1 MGYGMVI
8 ANANAALQRMTL
20 RVECW
25 HRQCK
30 LNEEQLAE
38 LSGIH
43 RKTDVIIVVASKWSQ
58 RYMSGIEFMVL
69 PRHFGVAFGYG
80 TGQLSN
86 RQTGGIILL
95 KKYRFQPYRIMA
107 AMSTKQSLRGRGG
120 ILRYRTADD
129 RDLAFFFLLFPPEE
143 TERLNARKYRATVQE
158 LAEWGERHLGNLPAA
173 TTFIG
178 GGNLM
183 SSLSYEEHVMDDDC
197 VGYFCAEQDGPPAIR
212 FRSMLNFIGLRAA
225 NTYWDTEEGAEST
238 VGGEFILVKK
248 NDLRT
253 VRKVKKT
260 SRRWPPD
267 TANKEWH
274 AIQMQMMVDYYP
286 KFQEFYQR
294 QESEAE
300 LLRQGHELGCVIPDI
315 DGYCIFTSHSGWA
328 EQNIKH
334 EQEPN
339 MQWQES
345 CRWYRR
351 RRREANILDG
361 RRRVW
366 TKAHDVWQKVENG
379 QVAMVKEEK
388 KYGNGQWEEAGRR
401 QGGT

>member
-1 MGYGMVI
+1 M
-8 ANANAALQRMTL
+8 
-20 RVECW
+20 
-25 HRQCK
+25 
-30 LNEEQLAE
+30 NEEQLAE

-178 GGNLM
+178 GGN
-183 SSLSYEEHVMDDDC
+183 
-197 VGYFCAEQDGPPAIR
+197 
-212 FRSMLNFIGLRAA
+212 
-225 NTYWDTEEGAEST
+225 
-238 VGGEFILVKK
+238 
-248 NDLRT
+248 
-253 VRKVKKT
+253 
-260 SRRWPPD
+260 
-267 TANKEWH
+267 
-274 AIQMQMMVDYYP
+274 
-286 KFQEFYQR
+286 
-294 QESEAE
+294 
-300 LLRQGHELGCVIPDI
+300 
-315 DGYCIFTSHSGWA
+315 
-328 EQNIKH
+328 
-334 EQEPN
+334 
-339 MQWQES
+339 
-345 CRWYRR
+345 
-351 RRREANILDG
+351 
-361 RRRVW
+361 
-366 TKAHDVWQKVENG
+366 
-379 QVAMVKEEK
+379 
-388 KYGNGQWEEAGRR
+388 
-401 QGGT
+401 